1 MKNLIV
7 KMMLKKV
14 FALFSQ
20 TKLIWLAL
28 LMVGTTAHAG
38 VTVRYQHTDTL
49 GSVIMETNASG
60 QMIGSRHQYQPFGQG
75 LNGQKTGL
83 GYTGHLE
90 DTDLGL
96 TYMQQRY
103 YDPVVGRFYS
113 NDPVDMLGHMQ
124 KGNPTMGFNRYAYA
138 NNNPYKYVDP
148 DGQFG
153 QIAIGAII
161 GAVVG
166 AGVEAYKQVESGNG
180 LDVKALA
187 VEGLKGAVVGGS
199 AAAGGAFMGAL
210 FTSVES
216 TAIGTAGAIALGS
229 SAGAAIGSG
238 VNMYAEMAVNAAQ
251 GEGFAVSNIRETNAE
266 IGGNVVGAGLGQAA
280 GSVVKAVVGSNAF
293 SAVTRESV
301 STGTTEMIKN
311 EAKEK

>member
-28 LMVGTTAHAG
+28 LMFGATAHAG

-60 QMIGSRHQYQPFGQG
+60 QMIGSRHQYQPFGRG

-103 YDPVVGRFYS
+103 YDPVIGRFYS
-113 NDPVDMLGHMQ
+113 NDPVDFMGHMRR
-124 KGNPTMGFNRYAYA
+124 GNSSMGFNRYAYA
-138 NNNPYKYVDP
+138 NNNPYKYTDP
-148 DGQFG
+148 DGEFVNFIVGAVIGASIDAGLQVMAGMESDKSFFDSLKDVDLKSVAVSG
-153 QIAIGAII
+153 AIGAV
-161 GAVVG
+161 GMQGAVGLTAAFKGSAEFGVGAMKTTLQLGSKTERAVVG
-166 AGVEAYKQVESGNG
+166 ADSAAKVS
-180 LDVKALA
+180 A
-187 VEGLKGAVVGGS
+187 VAVVNGERNGS
-199 AAAGGAFMGAL
+199 TATTVPAKLIDAAAGKPY
-210 FTSVES
+210 
-216 TAIGTAGAIALGS
+216 GTAAEKVITKAI
-229 SAGAAIGSG
+229 
-238 VNMYAEMAVNAAQ
+238 E
-251 GEGFAVSNIRETNAE
+251 EP
-266 IGGNVVGAGLGQAA
+266 
-280 GSVVKAVVGSNAF
+280 
-293 SAVTRESV
+293 
-301 STGTTEMIKN
+301 
-311 EAKEK
+311 KEEQK